1 MIHLPGLDYQ
11 EKLRDLVR
19 VKAVF
24 SSLTLA
30 PCLTKFFGRQ
40 TDVSV
45 VEVESLGWVV
55 SVGYEKESV
64 HPSHG
69 PFFYAVE
76 WKIPLGSTVKE
87 AIYAM
92 KSGYEEFVMH
102 EVEEGLTLLG
112 VRVLDPHPGMGGATL

>member
-1 MIHLPGLDYQ
+1 MIPLPGWNYQ
-11 EKLRDLVR
+11 EKLCTKGQ
-19 VKAVF
+19 VKEIF

-30 PCLTKFFGRQ
+30 PCLTRFFGRQ

-45 VEVESLGWVV
+45 VDVEGLGWVV

-69 PFFYAVE
+69 PFSYAIE
-76 WKIPLGSTVKE
+76 WKIPLGATVRE

-92 KSGYEEFVMH
+92 KKGYEEFVMH